1 MTSCNLPLELFGNCV
16 VSLQTLQK
24 QKTFVYFH
32 VVLFVLGIQS
42 RIIEVVREIE
52 RERERERVSWEVNN
66 IGM

>member
-42 RIIEVVREIE
+42 RIIEVVRE
-52 RERERERVSWEVNN
+52 REREKESVCLGKL
-66 IGM
+66 IT